1 MPEGLSPQDT
11 YFVRKNLLTWGFI
24 KRLDTGTYEITED
37 GRKFKSK
44 VKTKRVGDSVPVAYD
59 CVLKMTIPILRT
71 NGIVPQNHSLGFL
84 WWLKKYKDLDF
95 LNPSITGPT
104 NKSNLIIDIPRFTIP
119 EDEELEFIV
128 NKIKEYAKEFYLVK
142 NIMEL
147 DTIHARV
154 SSIKIGIHDEKFTQ
168 SVENKKIEGVQR
180 RIYLGRDRS
189 KILPEDKSETA
200 YVEAPCTTPLKWTIH
215 SNDGEYLDNYMLMP
229 ERLKN
234 LENIIIPTFNNFS
247 VALNKFSKEYEKHSK
262 ATDRWEKAATT
273 IIDLMTNEKKT
284 VYFVENKHKDR
295 SLKEWLE

>member
-1 MPEGLSPQDT
+1 MSTGWHQIQKSDLMTEKSLTTGQNSTSSKLDRIPSSIRNPKIYFNILDCVEQNCKMPEGLSPQDT

-229 ERLKN
+229 ERLKIWRT
-234 LENIIIPTFNNFS
+234 L
-247 VALNKFSKEYEKHSK
+247 
-262 ATDRWEKAATT
+262 
-273 IIDLMTNEKKT
+273 
-284 VYFVENKHKDR
+284 
-295 SLKEWLE
+295 